1 MEHDKELQLEI
12 LDKITQTGRVFGEDF
27 FKMFDDWLEYK
38 VVFKG
43 LINMTIDG
51 CAISEMNLTG
61 IGRDGYYYQLNERG
75 ELLRKILRK
84 EKGEETI
91 NRINIEREASEGTS
105 RTNWTKV
112 IGWGTILLI
121 FLTTYLIYLEYN
133 SPKTKDNI
141 KSELNRRD
149 DSITSFEKNRQV
161 VTRDTVV
168 VMSPDGKE
176 IIYPKDSP
184 RVCKMNCVNK

>member
-1 MEHDKELQLEI
+1 
-12 LDKITQTGRVFGEDF
+12 
-27 FKMFDDWLEYK
+27 

-112 IGWGTILLI
+112 IEWGTILLI